1 MISRRG
7 WSPAGVRGSFL
18 RPAQDDEGVLADREV
33 GFDFRILRTKTDL
46 DLSKAL
52 ESYNILSYIQGF

>member
-1 MISRRG
+1 M
-7 WSPAGVRGSFL
+7 RGSFL
-18 RPAQDDEGVLADREV
+18 RPAQDDEGAAAAREV